1 MIIIILS
8 SLKILSFEFLDIKN
22 KTRCI
27 LVCRYDFRELENW
40 KEYCFY
46 GYNKKNS
53 CVNYKLI
60 IFYWIY

>member
-8 SLKILSFEFLDIKN
+8 SLKTPSLESSDIKN
-22 KTRCI
+22 KTRCTSA
-27 LVCRYDFRELENW
+27 CRYDFRESENW
-40 KEYCFY
+40 KEHCSH

-60 IFYWIY
+60 TFYWTH